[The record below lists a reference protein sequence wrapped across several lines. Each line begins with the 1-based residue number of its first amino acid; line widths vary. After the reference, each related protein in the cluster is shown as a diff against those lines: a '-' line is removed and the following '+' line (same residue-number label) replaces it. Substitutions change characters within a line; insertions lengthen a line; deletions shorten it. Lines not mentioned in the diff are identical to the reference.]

1 MRREDKMYQQDFGQI
16 PDNQQDRIKF
26 ILGKR
31 SNNEKYLKMLAKAA
45 KEIKAIKWYK
55 TSFTLWKVVKP
66 SARVRAR
73 RAGGFISMYV
83 PRAAE
88 AKEWFM
94 EFAAVNNLPYID
106 TPCILNLKIYEKT
119 PSHFNMEKKIL
130 AEMGLIKP
138 WKRTGDFDNYSKSV
152 ADFMQ
157 GSVLKDDCLVIG
169 STVDLFYSIK
179 PHAEIEILYM
189 EKMPYH

>member
-1 MRREDKMYQQDFGQI
+1 VRREDKMYHQEYGQI
-16 PDNQQDRIKF
+16 PDNQQDRIKL

-31 SNNEKYLKMLAKAA
+31 AKNEKYLKSIAKAA
-45 KEIKAIKWYK
+45 RELKAIKWHK
-55 TSFTLWKVVKP
+55 LSFTLWKVVRP
-66 SARVRAR
+66 SARARAR
-73 RAGGFISMYV
+73 RAGGFINMYV

-94 EFAAVNNLPYID
+94 EYAKENNLPYID
-106 TPCILNLKIYEKT
+106 TPCVLNIKIYEKT

-189 EKMPYH
+189 ELMPYY

>member
-1 MRREDKMYQQDFGQI
+1 MRREDKIYLQEYGQI
-16 PDNQQDRIKF
+16 PDTPQDRIQF

-31 SNNEKYLKMLAKAA
+31 ANNKKYIEMVAKAA
-45 KEIKAIKWYK
+45 KEIKAIKWHT
-55 TSFTLWKVVKP
+55 TSFTLWKIVRP

-94 EFAAVNNLPYID
+94 DFAAENKLPYID

-119 PSHFNMEKKIL
+119 PSHFNMKNKIL
-130 AEMGLIKP
+130 AESGLIKP
-138 WKRTGDFDNYSKSV
+138 WKRTGDFDNYAKSV

-179 PHAEIEILYM
+179 PHADIELIYM
-189 EKMPYH
+189 DEMPIY